1 MSEEE
6 ARKRQIEAARATREY
21 APVMAQ
27 EVSMSEHT
35 AGPWELGGGSPDEGE
50 KIVSAPGTNPSFDDP
65 NGREWIATVYDTGP
79 LGPGPNARLIAAA
92 PALLAALEEWN
103 AIWCGLAERGGPASP
118 GARTWLIA
126 VGEQAWNKAREAI
139 KEVA

>member
-27 EVSMSEHT
+27 EVSTVSEHT
-35 AGPWELGGGSPDEGE
+35 PCIVCGLADHQSPDLPIKALRHALAWHIIYEGVTP
-50 KIVSAPGTNPSFDDP
+50 K
-65 NGREWIATVYDTGP
+65 
-79 LGPGPNARLIAAA
+79 
-92 PALLAALEEWN
+92 LLAALEEWN

-118 GARTWLIA
+118 SARTWLIA

-139 KEVA
+139 KEAKGE

>member
-1 MSEEE
+1 MNEEE

-92 PALLAALEEWN
+92 PALLAALEECLEQLAHEGLDRTPA
-103 AIWCGLAERGGPASP
+103 AIH
-118 GARTWLIA
+118 
-126 VGEQAWNKAREAI
+126 AREAI
-139 KEVA
+139 KEARA

>member
-35 AGPWELGGGSPDEGE
+35 ERWEARRGSGNSEEAFDVISYEEEVGVSLVAR
-50 KIVSAPGTNPSFDDP
+50 ISAPDFETRQ
-65 NGREWIATVYDTGP
+65 GR
-79 LGPGPNARLIAAA
+79 ARLIAAA
-92 PALLAALEEWN
+92 PVLLAALERMRRISPERLIGWRD
-103 AIWCGLAERGGPASP
+103 AHAAEECGQLDCPYCY
-118 GARTWLIA
+118 TD
-126 VGEQAWNKAREAI
+126 EAI
-139 KEVA
+139 KEAKGE